1 MKQFFMTVIAWIKAH
16 IWQSVVIGVAAA
28 GVIATSITLPIVL
41 SKEETPQQEPTETN
55 PNPDPAPTPGPTPI
69 VKQYTINVSVDNEQW
84 GSVEIKVGG
93 ETKQSGVIVNE
104 HQNVT
109 LLFTFEPEAYLS
121 DLFINDIR
129 QEFGQDI
136 SSYVI
141 DPNDSIAT
149 NNVINVKVEFF
160 LPPPPPPSMS

>member
-1 MKQFFMTVIAWIKAH
+1 MKQFLMAVIAWIKVH
-16 IWQSVVIGVAAA
+16 VWQSVVIGVAAV

-55 PNPDPAPTPGPTPI
+55 PNPDPTPGPPPT
-69 VKQYTINVSVDNEQW
+69 VKQYTINVSVTNEQW

-109 LLFTFEPEAYLS
+109 LLFTFEPEAYLD
-121 DLFINDIR
+121 DLFINNNR
-129 QEFGQDI
+129 AEFEQDI

-149 NNVINVKVEFF
+149 DNVINVNVQFY